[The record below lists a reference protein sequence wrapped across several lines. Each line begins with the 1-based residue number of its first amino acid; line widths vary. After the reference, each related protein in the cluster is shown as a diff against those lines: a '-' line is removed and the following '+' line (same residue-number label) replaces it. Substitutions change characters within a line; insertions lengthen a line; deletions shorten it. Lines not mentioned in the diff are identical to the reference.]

1 MQRHQDN
8 LERLANKWQARYG
21 VHDPLVLQVK
31 HELARLELNLSNL
44 RDCADVA
51 PEASIAHEKDSTPLL
66 AQPGD

>member
-44 RDCADVA
+44 LACAFDA
-51 PEASIAHEKDSTPLL
+51 TESRHPQQYAARIDAKI
-66 AQPGD
+66 Q